1 MATGKTYKQVEN
13 ELEKNLDNVENSSYD
28 ELDKIL
34 EDYNKGIKIVEELEI
49 KLKSAKNV
57 IKKAKK

>member
-1 MATGKTYKQVEN
+1 MATGKTYKQLEN
-13 ELEKNLDNVENSSYD
+13 ELEEILDNVENSSYD
-28 ELDKIL
+28 ELDKLL